1 MNGRPALRS
10 FVLLCL
16 VSACGGDPTGPSSGS
31 LVVSISGLPSGTPG
45 SIHVSGPGGFGR
57 DLGATATL
65 ADLTPGAYVVAAA
78 SVDAGGEAYA
88 PSPTTQTITV
98 SASGGPSSASVVY
111 TTARGSLTITVTGL
125 PVGTD
130 PAITVSGPNGYDQPL
145 TSSGTLSGLAPG
157 EYTVTALAVSDGADQ
172 YSPNP
177 SSQTIVV
184 QASAAA
190 AAQVAYATGSS
201 GGFNLR
207 VDGLYLVQSV
217 QTYDRTVPL
226 VRDRDALLRVF
237 VTANQV
243 NVAAPSVRVRLFSNG
258 VAISSSLVPS
268 PGLSTPQSVDQSS
281 LTASWNLVIPK
292 DMVQPNLAVLV
303 DVDPDNVVA
312 EDNEGDN
319 SFPAN
324 AVPLPV
330 DVRTTAAFAVRF
342 VPVVTT
348 ADGRMG
354 NVAAG
359 NTAMFLNV
367 AMGMHPLAASDA
379 VVAQPYN
386 TTSKTALG
394 SDGAGWGTVLGEI
407 EALRADAG
415 DGRSW
420 YGVVNPNYGSGV
432 AGMGYVGVPSAI
444 GWDKPSSAGAVAAHE
459 WGHTW
464 GRKHA
469 PCGGASDPDDNFP
482 YGGGVIGVYGYDQA
496 AKVVKLPTGHD
507 LMGYCNN
514 EWISDYT
521 YTNVMSFREQQ
532 PTMLAMAEA
541 VQPAL
546 LVWGRVERDSLVLE
560 PAFRITT
567 RPSLPQASGPY
578 RVEGRAADGSVLF
591 HLDFAPPEVADAPG
605 APRPFAFA
613 VPLSAGRADRLAALT
628 LQGEGRSATATTS
641 TQRATVDVSRGPAG
655 RVRLRW
661 DPTRASVVLVR
672 DPATGQVI
680 SFARGGQADLVTARR
695 DLALSV
701 ADRVGGRDVRV
712 RVPSR

>member
-1 MNGRPALRS
+1 MNGRPLVRS
-10 FVLLCL
+10 FALLCL
-16 VSACGGDPTGPSSGS
+16 VSACGGDPTGPSSGA
-31 LVVSISGLPSGTPG
+31 LQVSVSGLPAGTLA
-45 SIHVSGPGGFGR
+45 SVHVTGPGGFGR

-65 ADLTPGAYVVAAA
+65 SGLAPGGYVVAAA
-78 SVDAGGEAYA
+78 TVDAGGQAYA
-88 PSPTTQTITV
+88 PSPASQTITV
-98 SASGGPSSASVVY
+98 SASDAPASASVVY
-111 TTARGSLTITVTGL
+111 TSARGSLTITVTGL

-130 PAITVSGPNGYDQPL
+130 PAITVSGPNGYDQPV
-145 TSSGTLSGLAPG
+145 TSTGTLSSLAPG

-177 SSQTIVV
+177 SSQTVVV
-184 QASAAA
+184 QAGAAA

-217 QTYDRTVPL
+217 QAYNRTVPL
-226 VRDRDALLRVF
+226 VRDREALLRVF

-243 NVAAPSVRVRLFSNG
+243 NLAAPSVRVRLFSNG
-258 VAISSSLVPS
+258 VAISSSLVAA
-268 PGLSTPQSVDQSS
+268 PGAGVPQSVDQGS
-281 LTASWNLVIPK
+281 LTSSWNLVIPK

-303 DVDPDNVVA
+303 DVDPDNAVA
-312 EDNEGDN
+312 ETNEGDN

-330 DVRTTAAFAVRF
+330 DVRTTSAFAVRF
-342 VPVVTT
+342 VPVVTS
-348 ADGRMG
+348 ADGSTG
-354 NVAAG
+354 NVTTA
-359 NTAMFLNV
+359 NTALFLNV
-367 AMGMHPLAASDA
+367 AMGMHPLAAYDA

-394 SDGAGWGTVLGEI
+394 SDGTGWSTILGEI

-420 YGVVNPNYGSGV
+420 YGVVNPSYGAGV
-432 AGMGYVGVPSAI
+432 AGMGYVGAPSAI
-444 GWDKPSSAGAVAAHE
+444 GWDKPTSAGPVAAHE

-464 GRKHA
+464 GRKHS
-469 PCGGASDPDDNFP
+469 PCGKAPDPDPSFP
-482 YGGGVIGVYGYDQA
+482 YAGGVTGVYGYDQA
-496 AKVVKLPTGHD
+496 AKVVMPPTDHD
-507 LMGYCNN
+507 LMGYCDN

-521 YTNVMSFREQQ
+521 YTNVMSYRAQH
-532 PTMLAMAEA
+532 PLAAATSQA

-546 LVWGRVERDSLVLE
+546 LVWGRVERDGVVLE

-567 RPSLPQASGPY
+567 RPSLPRTPGPY

-591 HLDFAPPEVADAPG
+591 HLDFAPPEVADAPDG
-605 APRPFAFA
+605 SRPFAFA
-613 VPLSAGRADRLAALT
+613 VPLAGPRADRLATLT
-628 LQGEGRSATATTS
+628 LRGEGRSAMVAAS
-641 TQRATVDVSRGPAG
+641 REPATVDVRPGPAG
-655 RVRLRW
+655 RVRIRW
-661 DPTRASVVLVR
+661 DASRAPVVLVR

-680 SFARGGQADLVTARR
+680 SFARGGEADLVTARR

-701 ADRVGGRDVRV
+701 SDRIGGREIRV
-712 RVPSR
+712 QVPR

>member
-10 FVLLCL
+10 LVLLCL
-16 VSACGGDPTGPSSGS
+16 VTACGGDPTGPSSGS
-31 LVVSISGLPSGTPG
+31 LEVSISGLPAGTAG

-57 DLGATATL
+57 DLGTTATL
-65 ADLTPGAYVVAAA
+65 SDLTAGSYVVAAT
-78 SVDAGGEAYA
+78 SVQAGGEAYA
-88 PSPTTQTITV
+88 PSPASQTITV
-98 SASGGPSSASVVY
+98 SASGVSSASVVY
-111 TTARGSLTITVTGL
+111 TSARGSLTITVTGL

-130 PAITVSGPNGYDQPL
+130 PAITVTGPNGYDQPV

-157 EYTVTALAVSDGADQ
+157 EYTVTALPVSDGAQQ
-172 YSPNP
+172 YSPDP

-184 QASAAA
+184 QAGAAA

-217 QTYDRTVPL
+217 QTYNRTVPL
-226 VRDRDALLRVF
+226 VRDREALLRVF

-243 NVAAPSVRVRLFSNG
+243 NLAAPSVRVRLFNNG
-258 VAISSSLVPS
+258 VPISSSLVPA
-268 PGLSTPQSVDQSS
+268 PGTSTPQTVDQGS
-281 LTASWNLVIPK
+281 LSASWNLVIPK
-292 DMVQPNLAVLV
+292 EMVQPNLAVLV
-303 DVDPDNVVA
+303 DVDPANAVA
-312 EDNEGDN
+312 EDDESDN
-319 SFPAN
+319 TFPAN

-330 DVRTTAAFAVRF
+330 DVRTTSAFAVRF

-354 NVAAG
+354 NVTTG
-359 NTAMFLNV
+359 NTALFLDV
-367 AMGMHPLAASDA
+367 AMRMHPLAAYDA

-394 SDGAGWGTVLGEI
+394 SDGTGWGTVLGEI

-415 DGRSW
+415 DGRTW

-444 GWDKPSSAGAVAAHE
+444 GWDKASTAGGVAAHE

-469 PCGGASDPDDNFP
+469 PCGGASDPDASFP
-482 YGGGVIGVYGYDQA
+482 YAGGVIGVYGYDQT

-521 YTNVMSFREQQ
+521 YTNVMAFREQH
-532 PTMLAMAEA
+532 PMMLAMGEA

-546 LVWGRVERDSLVLE
+546 LVWGRIERDSLVLE

-591 HLDFAPPEVADAPG
+591 HLDFAAPDVADAPG
-605 APRPFAFA
+605 ASRPFAFA
-613 VPLSAGRADRLAALT
+613 VPLSAARADRLAGLT
-628 LQGEGRSATATTS
+628 LRGEGRSASVTAS
-641 TQRATVDVSRGPAG
+641 RQPATLDVSSGPPG
-655 RVRLRW
+655 RVRIRW
-661 DPTRASVVLVR
+661 DASRAPVVLVR

-680 SFARGGQADLVTARR
+680 SFARGGEADLVTARR

-701 ADRVGGRDVRV
+701 ADRVGGREMRV